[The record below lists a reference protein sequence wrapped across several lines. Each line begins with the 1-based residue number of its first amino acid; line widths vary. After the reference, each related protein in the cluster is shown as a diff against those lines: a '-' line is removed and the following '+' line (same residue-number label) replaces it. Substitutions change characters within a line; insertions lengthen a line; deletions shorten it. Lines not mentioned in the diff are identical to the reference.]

1 MGTTPFNF
9 PPGNNLPIG
18 GMLTGTKLGQTAGFP
33 QTVFFTA
40 PVSGIY
46 SVTMYTRI
54 ISTDGAG
61 TLNATLTL
69 PTTAPAVRSGP
80 PVFGSDQFQ
89 ASRVIWFNAG
99 DTARIQQAPTGLG
112 ATVYNTYLNA
122 IRIF

>member
-1 MGTTPFNF
+1 MGTTPYNF
-9 PPGNNLPIG
+9 PPGNSLAIG

-69 PTTAPAVRSGP
+69 PTNTAVRSGA
-80 PVFGSDQFQ
+80 PVVGLDQFQ
-89 ASRVIWFNAG
+89 ASRVVWFNAG
-99 DTARIQQAPTGLG
+99 ETARIQQAPTGLV
-112 ATVYNTYLNA
+112 ATVYNVYLNA